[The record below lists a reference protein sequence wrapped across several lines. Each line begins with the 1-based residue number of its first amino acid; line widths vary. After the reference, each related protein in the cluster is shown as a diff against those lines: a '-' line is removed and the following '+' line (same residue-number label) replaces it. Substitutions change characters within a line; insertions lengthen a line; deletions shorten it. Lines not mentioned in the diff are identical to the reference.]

1 MEHSPQR
8 RKKNSPKVN
17 LTFSLVFHGL
27 IIGLILF
34 WAAHEGVLGKKL
46 KEITVA
52 IVPKEKKPEPEKP
65 PPKVEPPK
73 EEPPKVQDLPK
84 VAPVAPVQTA
94 AAPPPAAA
102 PPAVAPPAAEMPA
115 FNFSD
120 GAKPVETSTNA
131 ALLYYKSLMEYSL
144 RSNWERPAGLA
155 DDAFVAEVEVSVDLS
170 GRITGV
176 DWKKGSGNVPWDD
189 SVKKA
194 IAATKT
200 INHAPPKGF
209 PDKVLVRFDV
219 LPATEP
225 VLLQ

>member
-1 MEHSPQR
+1 MEQSPRR

-17 LTFSLVFHGL
+17 LTFSLIFHGL
-27 IIGLILF
+27 IIALIVF

-52 IVPKEKKPEPEKP
+52 LVPKEKKPEPEKP
-65 PPKVEPPK
+65 PPPKIEPPR
-73 EEPPKVQDLPK
+73 EEQPKVQPPK
-84 VAPVAPVQTA
+84 AAPVAPVQTA
-94 AAPPPAAA
+94 AAPPPAAVA
-102 PPAVAPPAAEMPA
+102 PAVAPPAAEMPA

-120 GAKPVETSTNA
+120 GAKAVETSTNA
-131 ALLYYKSLMEYSL
+131 PLLYYKSLMEYAL
-144 RSNWERPAGLA
+144 RSNWERPADLA
-155 DDAFVAEVEVSVDLS
+155 DDTFVAEVEVSVDLS

-176 DWKKGSGNVPWDD
+176 DWKKGSGNPQWDD

-200 INHAPPKGF
+200 INRPPPRDF
-209 PDKVLVRFDV
+209 PGKVLVRFDV

>member
-27 IIGLILF
+27 IVGLILF

-65 PPKVEPPK
+65 PPKIEPPK
-73 EEPPKVQDLPK
+73 EEPKVQDLPK

-94 AAPPPAAA
+94 AAPPPAAVA
-102 PPAVAPPAAEMPA
+102 PAVAPPPAEMPA

-120 GAKPVETSTNA
+120 GAKVVETSTNA
-131 ALLYYKSLMEYSL
+131 PLLYYKSLMEYAL
-144 RSNWERPAGLA
+144 RSNWERPADLA
-155 DDAFVAEVEVSVDLS
+155 DDTFMAEVEVSVDPS

-176 DWKKGSGNVPWDD
+176 DWKKGSGNAQWDD
-189 SVKKA
+189 SVKRA

-200 INHAPPKGF
+200 VNRPPPKDF
-209 PDKVLVRFDV
+209 PGKVLVRFDV